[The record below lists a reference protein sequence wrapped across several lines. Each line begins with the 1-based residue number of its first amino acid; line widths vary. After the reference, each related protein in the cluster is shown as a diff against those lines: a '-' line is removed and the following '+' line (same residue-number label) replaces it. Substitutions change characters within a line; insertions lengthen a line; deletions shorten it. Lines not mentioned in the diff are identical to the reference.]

1 MQPLSRECLS
11 RAKSMLPHPI
21 GLRSYMSILS
31 HFDPSITSLDPDEP
45 SSGVPIIGFSAT
57 FGRHDGL
64 ALGAV
69 FDHIVYHHELSDMI
83 RDKWFGFMPPFIT
96 KWVCY
101 LTPFIGS
108 AKPALPRCQQT

>member
-1 MQPLSRECLS
+1 MRLTMQPLGRECLP
-11 RAKSMLPHPI
+11 RAKSTLSNPI

-31 HFDPSITSLDPDEP
+31 HFDPSITSLDPDLP

-83 RDKWFGFMPPFIT
+83 KDKWFGFLFPPLPSGP
-96 KWVCY
+96 V
-101 LTPFIGS
+101 
-108 AKPALPRCQQT
+108 ALLPS